1 MKMKKL
7 LLLSFTIFS
16 LTNLIAQPSFT
27 NRNDLIDNNY
37 NGYTSITVDMNNDY
51 LDDFVRVSENG
62 VGIDYQQ
69 ADGTFESVFIS
80 MIIQWV
86 PDWSAAA
93 ADIDGNGY
101 TDLLLGNGQRASF
114 LFANE
119 DGTAFT
125 EVFEDLY
132 IFSQRTNLVD
142 IDNDGDL
149 DAFVCHDVDGNH
161 NYRND
166 GNQNMVLDFNLI
178 ETLNLAGN
186 YASLWVDYDNDGD
199 TDMHLTKCRQ
209 GSTPGDPERTNA
221 MYRNNGD
228 GTYTEVAAAI
238 NLDDNEQS
246 WATVWQDFDNDGD
259 FDAFCVNHSD
269 ANRFYENDGT
279 GVFTDIIAS
288 TGINPTDLGAWENHG
303 ADFDNDG
310 YVDIF
315 SEMAREL
322 YMNNGD
328 MTFTG
333 YDLGV
338 PGFDE
343 GAVGDF
349 NGDGY
354 LDIGR
359 AGDLWMNDGGTNNW
373 VKFALVGVESN
384 LHGIGA
390 RITINGDWGIQIRE
404 VRSGTGYSH
413 MSTLIAHF
421 GLGTSTEIESV
432 LIEWPS
438 GTVDLIENVD
448 INSQHVFIEG
458 ENVLGTSDF
467 ALNGISL
474 YPNPTSTMVN
484 FSLKNI
490 EGTPVRVIDV
500 NGRTV
505 LKTTISSDSN
515 INVETLTNGVYFVQ
529 LQVENKDLSY
539 KFVKK

>member
-27 NRNDLIDNNY
+27 NNNDLIGNY
-37 NGYTSITVDMNNDY
+37 DGYTSITVDMNGDY

-69 ADGTFESVFIS
+69 ADGTFESVFIA

-279 GVFTDIIAS
+279 GVFTDIIVS

-333 YDLGV
+333 YDL
-338 PGFDE
+338 PFDE

-354 LDIGR
+354 LDVGR

-390 RITINGDWGIQIRE
+390 RITINGDWGTQIRE

-421 GLGTSTEIESV
+421 GLGTNTEIESV

-448 INSQHVFIEG
+448 INTQHVFIEG

-474 YPNPTSTMVN
+474 YPNPTSAMIN
-484 FSLKNI
+484 FSLKNM
-490 EGTPVRVIDV
+490 EGTPVRIIDV

-505 LKTTISSDSN
+505 LKTSISSDNSIN
-515 INVETLTNGVYFVQ
+515 IETLTNGVYFVQ
-529 LQVENKDLSY
+529 LQIENKDLSY
-539 KFVKK
+539 KFLKK

>member
-16 LTNLIAQPSFT
+16 LTNLIAQPSFS
-27 NRNDLIDNNY
+27 NSNNLIGNY
-37 NGYTSITVDMNNDY
+37 DGYTSITVDMNGDY
-51 LDDFVRVSENG
+51 LDDFVRVSETG

-69 ADGTFESVFIS
+69 ADGTFESVFIT

-114 LFANE
+114 LFAND

-209 GSTPGDPERTNA
+209 GSSPGDPERTNA

-228 GTYTEVAAAI
+228 GTYTEVAATI

-246 WATVWQDFDNDGD
+246 WATIWQDFDNDGD

-279 GVFTDIIAS
+279 GVFTDIIVS

-333 YDLGV
+333 YDL
-338 PGFDE
+338 PFDE

-354 LDIGR
+354 LDVGR

-390 RITINGDWGIQIRE
+390 RITINGDWGTQIRE

-474 YPNPTSTMVN
+474 YPNPTSAMVN

-490 EGTPVRVIDV
+490 EGTPVRIIDV
-500 NGRTV
+500 NGRTI
-505 LKTTISSDSN
+505 LKTKISSDNN
-515 INVETLTNGVYFVQ
+515 INIEMLTNGVYFVQ
-529 LQVENKDLSY
+529 LQIENKDLSY

>member
-27 NRNDLIDNNY
+27 NRNDLIGNY
-37 NGYTSITVDMNNDY
+37 DGYTSITVDMNGDY
-51 LDDFVRVSENG
+51 LDDFVRVSGNG
-62 VGIDYQQ
+62 IGIDYQQ
-69 ADGTFESVFIS
+69 ADGTFESVFIA

-279 GVFTDIIAS
+279 GVFTDIIVS

-333 YDLGV
+333 IDLA
-338 PGFDE
+338 FDE

-354 LDIGR
+354 LDVGR

-448 INSQHVFIEG
+448 VNSQHVFIEG

-490 EGTPVRVIDV
+490 EGTPVRIIDV

-515 INVETLTNGVYFVQ
+515 INIEMLTNGVYFVQ
-529 LQVENKDLSY
+529 LQIENKDLSY

>member
-1 MKMKKL
+1 MKKL

-37 NGYTSITVDMNNDY
+37 NGYTSITVDMNSDY

-119 DGTAFT
+119 DGTDFT

-132 IFSQRTNLVD
+132 IFSQRTNIVD

-259 FDAFCVNHSD
+259 FDAFCVNHSE

-279 GVFTDIIAS
+279 GVFTDIIVS

-333 YDLGV
+333 YDL
-338 PGFDE
+338 PFDE

-354 LDIGR
+354 LDVGR

-390 RITINGDWGIQIRE
+390 RITINGDWGTQIRE

-448 INSQHVFIEG
+448 INTQHVFIEG

-474 YPNPTSTMVN
+474 YPNPTSAIIN
-484 FSLKNI
+484 FSLKNM
-490 EGTPVRVIDV
+490 EGTPVRIIDV

-505 LKTTISSDSN
+505 LKTSISSNNN
-515 INVETLTNGVYFVQ
+515 INIETLTNGVYFVQ
-529 LQVENKDLSY
+529 LQIENKDLSY

>member
-16 LTNLIAQPSFT
+16 LTNLIAQPSFS
-27 NRNDLIDNNY
+27 NSNNLIGNY
-37 NGYTSITVDMNNDY
+37 DGYTSITVDMNGDY
-51 LDDFVRVSENG
+51 LDDFVRVSETG

-69 ADGTFESVFIS
+69 ADGTFESVFIA

-114 LFANE
+114 LFAND

-209 GSTPGDPERTNA
+209 GSSPGDPERTNA

-228 GTYTEVAAAI
+228 GSYTEVAATI

-279 GVFTDIIAS
+279 GVFTDIIVS

-333 YDLGV
+333 YDL
-338 PGFDE
+338 PFDE

-354 LDIGR
+354 LDVGR

-390 RITINGDWGIQIRE
+390 RITINGDWGTQIRE

-448 INSQHVFIEG
+448 VNSQHVFIEG

-474 YPNPTSTMVN
+474 YPNPTSAMVN

-490 EGTPVRVIDV
+490 EGTPVRIIDV

-505 LKTTISSDSN
+505 LKTTISSDNN
-515 INVETLTNGVYFVQ
+515 INIEMLTNGVYFVQ
-529 LQVENKDLSY
+529 LQIENKDLSY

>member
-16 LTNLIAQPSFT
+16 LTNLIAQPPTFT
-27 NRNDLIDNNY
+27 NRNDLIGNY
-37 NGYTSITVDMNNDY
+37 DGYTSITVDMNGDY
-51 LDDFVRVSENG
+51 LDDFVRVSETG

-69 ADGTFESVFIS
+69 ADGTFESVFIA

-114 LFANE
+114 LFAND

-209 GSTPGDPERTNA
+209 GSSPGDPERTNA

-228 GTYTEVAAAI
+228 GTYTEVAATI

-246 WATVWQDFDNDGD
+246 WATIWQDFDNDGD

-279 GVFTDIIAS
+279 GVFTDIIVS

-333 YDLGV
+333 YDL
-338 PGFDE
+338 PFDE

-354 LDIGR
+354 LDVGR

-390 RITINGDWGIQIRE
+390 RITINGDWGTQIRE

-438 GTVDLIENVD
+438 GTLDLIENVD

-474 YPNPTSTMVN
+474 YPNPTSAIVN

-490 EGTPVRVIDV
+490 EGTPVRIIDV
-500 NGRTV
+500 NGRTI
-505 LKTTISSDSN
+505 LKTTISSDNN
-515 INVETLTNGVYFVQ
+515 INIEMLTNGVYFIQ
-529 LQVENKDLSY
+529 LQIENKDLSY

>member
-16 LTNLIAQPSFT
+16 LTNLIAQPSFS
-27 NRNDLIDNNY
+27 NSNNLIGNY
-37 NGYTSITVDMNNDY
+37 DGYTSITVDMNGDY
-51 LDDFVRVSENG
+51 LDDFVRVSETG

-69 ADGTFESVFIS
+69 ADGTFESVFIA

-114 LFANE
+114 LFAND

-209 GSTPGDPERTNA
+209 GSSPGDPERTNA

-228 GTYTEVAAAI
+228 GTYTEVAATI

-279 GVFTDIIAS
+279 GVFTDIIVS

-333 YDLGV
+333 YDL
-338 PGFDE
+338 PFDE

-354 LDIGR
+354 LDVGR

-390 RITINGDWGIQIRE
+390 RITINGDWGTQIRE

-474 YPNPTSTMVN
+474 YPNPTSAMVN

-490 EGTPVRVIDV
+490 EGTPVRIIDV
-500 NGRTV
+500 NGRTI
-505 LKTTISSDSN
+505 LKTTISSDNN
-515 INVETLTNGVYFVQ
+515 INIEMLTNGVYFVQ
-529 LQVENKDLSY
+529 LQIENKDLSY

>member
-27 NRNDLIDNNY
+27 NRNDLIGNY
-37 NGYTSITVDMNNDY
+37 DGYTSITVDMNGDY
-51 LDDFVRVSENG
+51 LDDFVRVSGNG

-69 ADGTFESVFIS
+69 ADGTFESVFIE

-279 GVFTDIIAS
+279 GVFTDIIVS

-333 YDLGV
+333 IDLA
-338 PGFDE
+338 FDE

-359 AGDLWMNDGGTNNW
+359 EGDLWMNDGGTNNW

-490 EGTPVRVIDV
+490 EGTPVRIIDV

-515 INVETLTNGVYFVQ
+515 INIEMLTNGVYFVQ
-529 LQVENKDLSY
+529 LKIENKDLSY

>member
-27 NRNDLIDNNY
+27 NRNDLIGNY
-37 NGYTSITVDMNNDY
+37 DGYTSITVDMNGDY
-51 LDDFVRVSENG
+51 LDDFVRVSGNG

-69 ADGTFESVFIS
+69 ADGTFESVFIE

-279 GVFTDIIAS
+279 GVFTDIIVS

-333 YDLGV
+333 IDLA
-338 PGFDE
+338 FDE

-490 EGTPVRVIDV
+490 EGTPVRIIDV

-515 INVETLTNGVYFVQ
+515 INIEMLTNGVYFVQ
-529 LQVENKDLSY
+529 LKIENKDLSY

>member
-16 LTNLIAQPSFT
+16 LTNLIAQPSFS
-27 NRNDLIDNNY
+27 NSNNLIGNY
-37 NGYTSITVDMNNDY
+37 DGYTSITVDMNGDY
-51 LDDFVRVSENG
+51 LDDFVRVSETG

-69 ADGTFESVFIS
+69 ADGTFESVFIA

-114 LFANE
+114 LFAND

-209 GSTPGDPERTNA
+209 GSSPGDPERTNA

-228 GTYTEVAAAI
+228 GTYTEVAATI

-279 GVFTDIIAS
+279 GVFTDIIVS

-333 YDLGV
+333 YDL
-338 PGFDE
+338 PFDE

-354 LDIGR
+354 LDVGR

-390 RITINGDWGIQIRE
+390 RITINGDWGTQIRE

-474 YPNPTSTMVN
+474 YPNPTSAMVN

-490 EGTPVRVIDV
+490 EGTPVRIIDV
-500 NGRTV
+500 NGRTI
-505 LKTTISSDSN
+505 LKTKISSDNN
-515 INVETLTNGVYFVQ
+515 INIEMLTNGVYFVQ
-529 LQVENKDLSY
+529 LQIENKDLSY